1 MGLAC
6 STVSSSAI
14 RSATRWRYH
23 ASSAAFASS
32 VAGRR
37 SSISG
42 QACPS
47 RQTGNGTSPPSA
59 TLVSV
64 FMAAPPSWRGCRQR
78 LCCLH
83 RVSGHVALPMS
94 SLLSSAAHSGFVLSP
109 VPSFLEVA
117 EAHRRRPL
125 IAGRLCHYHVRY
137 RSSAD
142 LAPMADGESVPGRD
156 SCTAAKAISIRLPRR
171 HGRGVMG
178 EL

>member
-1 MGLAC
+1 MGLVC
-6 STVSSSAI
+6 STISSSAI
-14 RSATRWRYH
+14 LSATRWRYH

-32 VAGRR
+32 VVSCR
-37 SSISG
+37 SMSG

-47 RQTGNGTSPPSA
+47 HQIGNGTSPQSA

-64 FMAAPPSWRGCRQR
+64 MAALPSWRGRRQR

-142 LAPMADGESVPGRD
+142 LAPMADGESVPVTD
-156 SCTAAKAISIRLPRR
+156 SCTAAKSRSI
-171 HGRGVMG
+171 
-178 EL
+178 